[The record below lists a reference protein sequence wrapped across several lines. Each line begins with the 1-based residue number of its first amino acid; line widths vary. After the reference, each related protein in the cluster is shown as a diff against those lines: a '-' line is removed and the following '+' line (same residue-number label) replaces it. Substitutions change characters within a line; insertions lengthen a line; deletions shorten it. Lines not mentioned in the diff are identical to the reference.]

1 MKQGG
6 KIAVALAV
14 VVALVALVW
23 WGIGWWSVGR
33 FIEETDNAYVHTDSV
48 ALRAQVSAR
57 VVDVAVDDNQLV
69 SRGQVLVRLDD
80 SDYRARV
87 AQAEAQQAV
96 AAAELVRAKRQLALN
111 EAAIDEAKAQV
122 DAANAEVER
131 ARQHLARS
139 QSLASR
145 QFVSRQRR
153 EDDQA
158 ALAIAESTLAARR
171 AAVVSAKRRLAVNQ
185 AGVESAEANLDAAGA
200 DLAYARHQLDK
211 TRLRAP
217 RDGVVGNI
225 TVAAGDLAQ
234 PALTLMQLVPVES
247 AYVIANYKETQ
258 TARMRVGQPV
268 TLYVDAYPDVTFEG
282 VVDSL
287 APATGT
293 QFSLLPR
300 DNATGNFNKIVQRVP
315 VKIRVTGPDEALDRL
330 RAGLSVVPEID
341 TRETDSAA
349 TYRRVAAGQHGEEAA
364 S

>member
-1 MKQGG
+1 MKKAG
-6 KIAVALAV
+6 KLATALIIVAVLVALA
-14 VVALVALVW
+14 W
-23 WGIGWWSVGR
+23 WGVGWWTVGR

-57 VVDVAVDDNQLV
+57 VADVAVDDNQLV
-69 SRGQVLVRLDD
+69 SRGQLLVRLDD
-80 SDYRARV
+80 SDYRDRV

-96 AAAELVRAKRQLALN
+96 ATAELVRARRQVALN
-111 EAAIDEAKAQV
+111 EAAIGEAEAQV
-122 DAANAEVER
+122 SATQAEVER
-131 ARQHLARS
+131 ASQHLARS

-145 QFVSRQRR
+145 QFASRQQR

-158 ALAIAESTLAARR
+158 TLAIAESTLAARR
-171 AAVVSAKRRLAVNQ
+171 AAVISAKRRLAVSQ
-185 AGVESAEANLDAAGA
+185 AGIESAQAGLDEASA

-234 PALTLMQLVPVES
+234 PSLTLMQLVPVES

-258 TARMRVGQPV
+258 TTRMRVGQPV
-268 TLYVDAYPDVTFEG
+268 TLQVDAYPDIAFEG

-293 QFSLLPR
+293 EFSLLPR

-315 VKIRVTGPDEALDRL
+315 VKIRVTGPDKALDRL

-341 TRETDSAA
+341 TRETDTTA
-349 TYRRVAAGQHGEEAA
+349 TYHRVAAEQRDQEPA

>member
-1 MKQGG
+1 MKTGG
-6 KIAVALAV
+6 KVA
-14 VVALVALVW
+14 VALVAVIALAALIW
-23 WGIGWWSVGR
+23 WGIGWWHVGR
-33 FIEETDNAYVHTDSV
+33 FIEETDNAYVHADSV

-57 VVDVAVDDNQLV
+57 VVEVAVDDNQPV
-69 SRGQVLVRLDD
+69 DRGQLLVRLDAG
-80 SDYRARV
+80 DYRDRV

-96 AAAELVRAKRQLALN
+96 ASAELVRARRQLALDD
-111 EAAIDEAKAQV
+111 AAIDEAEAQV
-122 DAANAEVER
+122 VASQADVER

-145 QFVSRQRR
+145 QFASRQQR

-171 AAVVSAKRRLAVNQ
+171 AAVTSAKRRLAVSE
-185 AGVESAEANLDAAGA
+185 AGVESAQANLEAAGA

-211 TRLRAP
+211 TRLLAP

-225 TVAAGDLAQ
+225 TVEAGDLAQ
-234 PALTLMQLVPVES
+234 PSLTLMQLVPVDS
-247 AYVIANYKETQ
+247 AYVVANYKETQ

-268 TLYVDAYPDVTFEG
+268 TLHVDAYPDIAFEG

-341 TRETDSAA
+341 TRDIDAEAIHHRVISE
-349 TYRRVAAGQHGEEAA
+349 RRDEEPA